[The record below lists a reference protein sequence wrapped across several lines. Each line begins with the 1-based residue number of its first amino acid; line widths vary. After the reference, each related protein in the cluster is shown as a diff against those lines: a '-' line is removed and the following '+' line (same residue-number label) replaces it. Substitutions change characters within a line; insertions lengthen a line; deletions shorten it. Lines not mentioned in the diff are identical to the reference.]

1 MSKIKKHIPKFKN
14 EDEERKFWSS
24 HSFLDFLDSFQE
36 VKMDFSQVKPSTQSV
51 SVRFPK
57 HLLDDLKILANS
69 RDVPY
74 QSLMKLFL
82 AERIQQERL
91 LQQKNRSL

>member
-1 MSKIKKHIPKFKN
+1 MSKVKKHIPKFKN
-14 EDEERKFWSS
+14 EDEEREFWAT

-36 VKMDFSQVKPSTQSV
+36 VKMDFSQLKPATESV

-57 HLLDDLKILANS
+57 HLLEDLKILANT

-74 QSLMKLFL
+74 QSLMKIFL

-91 LQQKNRSL
+91 LQQK